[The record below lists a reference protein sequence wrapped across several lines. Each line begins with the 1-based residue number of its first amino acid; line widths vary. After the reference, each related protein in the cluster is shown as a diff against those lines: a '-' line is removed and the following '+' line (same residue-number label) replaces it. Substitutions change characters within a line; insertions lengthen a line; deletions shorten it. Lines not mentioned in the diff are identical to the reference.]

1 MTPPISTVADLHPRP
16 VSSADRLLIEQRL
29 WRRQMVRRGLIA
41 LLVVAVSAL
50 LIGISGPIGNHL
62 QTAWW
67 LERLGLRVHWQ
78 IDETNWRAGGVT
90 SVSQVGLRG
99 GSAGADLVDRD
110 LRYFLNL
117 HRVQSLS
124 LAECGVITDNGLATL
139 RGLNLL
145 TELNLARLNQY
156 RYAQFGVNQT

>member
-1 MTPPISTVADLHPRP
+1 MAPPISTVADLHPRP

-41 LLVVAVSAL
+41 LLVIAVSAL
-50 LIGISGPIGNHL
+50 LIGIHL

-90 SVSQVGLRG
+90 SVSQVALRG
-99 GSAGADLVDRD
+99 GSLGADL
-110 LRYFLNL
+110 L
-117 HRVQSLS
+117 
-124 LAECGVITDNGLATL
+124 
-139 RGLNLL
+139 
-145 TELNLARLNQY
+145 
-156 RYAQFGVNQT
+156 